1 MKCVSTDTPEQS
13 LGAASLQVSG
23 SLFNFYFY
31 DGDCLNSCSVQR
43 TAGKSFVW
51 SGSSSQ
57 EEMVSGDPTVEVW
70 HGEAWVQFLGLQAI
84 F

>member
-13 LGAASLQVSG
+13 LGAVSLQVSG

-31 DGDCLNSCSVQR
+31 DGDCLNSCSVR
-43 TAGKSFVW
+43 GMAGKSFVW

-57 EEMVSGDPTVEVW
+57 EEMVSGDPTVKVQ
-70 HGEAWVQFLGLQAI
+70 HREAWVQFLGLQAI

>member
-31 DGDCLNSCSVQR
+31 DGDCLNSCSVQGM
-43 TAGKSFVW
+43 AGKNLCSE
-51 SGSSSQ
+51 Q
-57 EEMVSGDPTVEVW
+57 EQQPGRN
-70 HGEAWVQFLGLQAI
+70 GEQ
-84 F
+84 

>member
-31 DGDCLNSCSVQR
+31 DGDCLIHAV
-43 TAGKSFVW
+43 F
-51 SGSSSQ
+51 
-57 EEMVSGDPTVEVW
+57 
-70 HGEAWVQFLGLQAI
+70 GEWLEKALFGVGAAARKKW
-84 F
+84 

>member
-1 MKCVSTDTPEQS
+1 MKCVSTDTSERS

-31 DGDCLNSCSVQR
+31 DGDCLNSCSVQGM
-43 TAGKSFVW
+43 AGKPFVESKGRSW
-51 SGSSSQ
+51 
-57 EEMVSGDPTVEVW
+57 EELVSDDPAVKVR
-70 HGEAWVQFLGLQAI
+70 HGEACVQFWGLQAI